1 MYSNEHFCTLIHK
14 RSCLAQAVK
23 RFSEGGTNCGHSMPW
38 VKKKRSTGSYCRTTI
53 IIQTI
58 FIADH
63 QSLNYN
69 GITATSIYSLY
80 FNASLFPES
89 LKDMYNIV
97 HVICHSIMKPR
108 LTPPF
113 MVFFLGSLKDFFFF
127 NVTAYNP
134 LLFFLFTELPTPDA
148 LWEKL

>member
-1 MYSNEHFCTLIHK
+1 
-14 RSCLAQAVK
+14 
-23 RFSEGGTNCGHSMPW
+23 
-38 VKKKRSTGSYCRTTI
+38 
-53 IIQTI
+53 
-58 FIADH
+58 
-63 QSLNYN
+63 
-69 GITATSIYSLY
+69 
-80 FNASLFPES
+80 
-89 LKDMYNIV
+89 MYNIV